1 VSARGP
7 TVRAECDVAI
17 IGGGPAGSTAAA
29 FLAKAGRHVV
39 LFEKE
44 HFPRYHIG
52 ESLLGAVPPILRLL
66 GAEERVA
73 ARRFVRKYGGSFI
86 WGKDRDKPWH
96 WRFAEVPDNPL
107 YSYHVRRAEFDQVL
121 LENARDQGATV
132 LEGYRATGLLKEDG
146 RVTGVA
152 YRDPERVERQIAARY
167 VIIATGQESLALER
181 EHRFQYNEDFKNI
194 AVFSYFSPALPV
206 PNWDPSEPCG
216 NQLIVAFEEGWFW
229 VIPQSEELTSVGA
242 VVSSRSF
249 GELQRMG
256 KEAFFEAMVRKCPQV
271 AQMLEGRQRVEPV
284 RVIRDYSFAF
294 ERFCGPGYFRAG
306 DAALFVDPL
315 WSYGVTN
322 AMKTATLAAFAINS
336 LLGAL
341 PGAREPTLQHAYQD
355 TLEWFYRT
363 MVRQLLYFYNAH
375 REMRSYFWKT
385 HNLNYAIRQSSQRQT
400 FIKVLSGGNY
410 LIRDKLDE
418 KLRAGE
424 DIGEEV
430 RAVFDRFTASGE
442 PLRDDEW
449 THVATAEV
457 FDALAKDAARP
468 VLRADSRPK
477 ANYDLS
483 SYLYVDTDRFIAQA
497 AQGIYHHNAFLQL
510 SSVAARVLA
519 EADGSKRAP
528 ELAAKVAR
536 DLRVT
541 PSAVLDALHELAR
554 LGALRE
560 HG

>member
-1 VSARGP
+1 MGRP
-7 TVRAECDVAI
+7 LIPDQCDVVI

-39 LFEKE
+39 LLEKE
-44 HFPRYHIG
+44 RFPRYHIG

-86 WGKDRDKPWH
+86 WGKDREKPWH

-107 YSYHVRRAEFDQVL
+107 YSYHVRRAEFDHVL
-121 LENARDQGATV
+121 LENAREQGATV

-146 RVTGVA
+146 RVTGVS
-152 YRDPERVERQIAARY
+152 YRGPENGEGTVTSRY

-181 EHRFQYNEDFKNI
+181 DHRFQYNEDFKNI
-194 AVFSYFSPALPV
+194 AVFSYFAPALAV

-242 VVSSRSF
+242 VVSQRSF

-256 KEAFFEAMVRKCPQV
+256 KEAFFAAMVRKCPQV
-271 AQMLEGRQRVEPV
+271 AQMLEGRRQVEPV
-284 RVIRDYSFAF
+284 RVIRDYSFCF

-336 LLGAL
+336 LLGAV
-341 PGAREPTLQHAYQD
+341 PGARESTLQRAYQD

-424 DIGEEV
+424 DIGEEL
-430 RAVFDRFTASGE
+430 RAVFDRFAEAGE

-457 FDALAKDAARP
+457 FDALAKSGASP
-468 VLRADSRPK
+468 NLRADARPK

-483 SYLYVDTDRFIAQA
+483 SYLFVDTERFIAQA
-497 AQGIYHHNAFLQL
+497 ATGIYHHNAFIQL
-510 SSVAARVLA
+510 STVAARVLA
-519 EADGSKRAP
+519 EADGTRRVP

-536 DLRVT
+536 ELRVP
-541 PSAVLDALHELAR
+541 PSVALDALEELAR
-554 LGALRE
+554 LGAVRTM
-560 HG
+560 G